1 VQCAVD
7 KSDLLDTVEPGQQ
20 IQIVP
25 QIGWVVL
32 LARAAEAAKGDLP
45 DSALASM

>member
-32 LARAAEAAKGDLP
+32 LARAAKGDLP